1 MFLFLML
8 MRFFSAVAERN
19 RHTGGMTFTAA
30 LLAPVFFFGAVSTA
44 LGGEDLYDKLSQVA
58 RSKEDISLFNA
69 LNTASRNLDWSAA
82 SESEFIGHLRL
93 LRAEDAIGTDDETR
107 IYMVRS
113 TSGELHILSVPHVAE
128 IERAGEDSPY
138 FNLSDLMGMK
148 LSFSLLEKQGVVDGE
163 TYSFV
168 RFRERPSQ
176 LLFDRVF
183 KISIILMLFFVMVGM
198 GLTLTVNDFKLVLLR
213 PKGIVTGA
221 ALQWVVMPLIA
232 VAMGHL
238 MGFYHA
244 FPFIFAGMVL
254 ITVSPGGVTSNL
266 MTYYAKGDLALS
278 ISLTSF
284 STVLSLFFTPFLLA
298 LYCANI
304 EDVIVPVG
312 LIVQT
317 IIILVIIPLAVG
329 MTVRAFWMEFAKRAT
344 PFFSILGIIALL
356 FLILAGV
363 LGNLEVFTD
372 TERYGPK
379 FYVMVFMLTILGM
392 VVGGVIARLLGVD
405 NYQTRAVSLETGLRN
420 ASLAMAIAILIQ
432 DHMGDFYSSM
442 FITSAIF
449 GLLMYVAGFIS
460 IAVFKKLLPVET
472 TMP

>member
-1 MFLFLML
+1 MIG
-8 MRFFSAVAERN
+8 FSKFAMINVK
-19 RHTGGMTFTAA
+19 A
-30 LLAPVFFFGAVSTA
+30 LLIALIVLFGSFSPVFA
-44 LGGEDLYDKLSQVA
+44 GEELYKELSRVA
-58 RSKEDISLFNA
+58 RSEEDVRQFDRLIRG
-69 LNTASRNLDWSAA
+69 SRQLDWEAA
-82 SESEFIGHLRL
+82 SETEFVGHLRL
-93 LRAEDAIGTDDETR
+93 LEAEAVPENDLETS
-107 IYMVRS
+107 IYLVRNI
-113 TSGELHILSVPHVAE
+113 TGELHILSVPPESE
-128 IERAGEDSPY
+128 IQRAGEDSPY
-138 FNLSDLMGMK
+138 YNLEDRMGMK
-148 LSFSLLEKQGVVDGE
+148 LNFVLLEREGVIDGE
-163 TYSFV
+163 SYSFV
-168 RFRERPSQ
+168 KLQERPSQ

-183 KISIILMLFFVMVGM
+183 KIAIVLMLFFVMVGM
-198 GLTLTVNDFKLVLLR
+198 GLTLTVNDFKLVVR
-213 PKGIVTGA
+213 NPRGILTGA
-221 ALQWVVMPLIA
+221 GLQWVVMPLVA

-254 ITVSPGGVTSNL
+254 ITASPGGVTSNL

-278 ISLTSF
+278 ISLTSL

-304 EDVIVPVG
+304 EDVVIPVD

-329 MTVRAFWMEFAKRAT
+329 MTVRAFWMSFAKRAT
-344 PFFSILGIIALL
+344 PFFSMLGIIALL
-356 FLILAGV
+356 TLIIAGI

-379 FYVMVFMLTILGM
+379 FYSMVFMLTLLGM
-392 VVGGVIARLLGVD
+392 VVGVLFSKLAGVD

-460 IAVFKKLLPVET
+460 IAVFKRLLPEEA
-472 TMP
+472 

>member
-1 MFLFLML
+1 MV
-8 MRFFSAVAERN
+8 RFSELR
-19 RHTGGMTFTAA
+19 
-30 LLAPVFFFGAVSTA
+30 LLPGFGATRVKVLFFA
-44 LGGEDLYDKLSQVA
+44 LIILFSGFSGVFAGEDIYKNLSLAA
-58 RSKEDISLFNA
+58 RGHGDPALFQTLA
-69 LNTASRNLDWSAA
+69 EASRKFDWEEA
-82 SESEFIGHLRL
+82 SETGFVGHLRFL
-93 LRAEDAIGTDDETR
+93 KSEAALESGHETS
-107 IYMVRS
+107 IYLVRNV
-113 TSGELHILSVPHVAE
+113 TGELHILSVPEEPDVTS
-128 IERAGEDSPY
+128 AGEGSSY
-138 FNLSDLMGMK
+138 ENLSDLMGMK
-148 LSFSLLEKQGVVDGE
+148 LSFALLVKEGVVDGQ

-168 RFRERPSQ
+168 RFQERPSQ
-176 LLFDRVF
+176 MLFDRVF
-183 KISIILMLFFVMVGM
+183 KISIVLMLFFVMIGM
-198 GLTLTVNDFKLVLLR
+198 GLTLTVNDFKLVFLK
-213 PKGIVTGA
+213 PKGIITGA
-221 ALQWVVMPLIA
+221 TLQWVVMPLIA

-244 FPFIFAGMVL
+244 FPFIFAGMIL

-304 EDVIVPVG
+304 EDVNVPVG

-317 IIILVIIPLAVG
+317 IIILVIIPLTIG
-329 MTVRAFWMEFAKRAT
+329 MTVRSFWMEFAKRAT
-344 PFFSILGIIALL
+344 PFFSLLGILALL

-372 TERYGPK
+372 TERYGLK
-379 FYVMVFMLTILGM
+379 FYSMVFMLTLLGM
-392 VVGGVIARLLGVD
+392 IVGAVISKLFGVD
-405 NYQTRAVSLETGLRN
+405 NFQTRAVSLETGLRN

-449 GLLMYVAGFIS
+449 GLLMYAAGFIS
-460 IAVFKKLLPVET
+460 ISVFKRMLPTEKT
-472 TMP
+472 LP

>member
-1 MFLFLML
+1 MFLF
-8 MRFFSAVAERN
+8 
-19 RHTGGMTFTAA
+19 A
-30 LLAPVFFFGAVSTA
+30 LTPAFAGEA
-44 LGGEDLYDKLSQVA
+44 LYEKLSRVA
-58 RSKEDISLFNA
+58 RGHEDVSLFNK
-69 LNTASRNLDWSAA
+69 LNTESRELDWETA
-82 SESEFIGHLRL
+82 EKSEFVGHLRFL
-93 LRAEDAIGTDDETR
+93 EAETAPEASGETS
-107 IYMVRS
+107 IYMVRNI
-113 TSGELHILSVPHVAE
+113 TGELHILSVPPKAE
-128 IERAGEDSPY
+128 IEKAGEDSPY
-138 FNLSDLMGMK
+138 YNLADRMGMK
-148 LSFSLLEKQGVVDGE
+148 LRFDLLEKEDVVEGE

-168 RFRERPSQ
+168 KLQERPAQ

-183 KISIILMLFFVMVGM
+183 KIAIVLMLFFVMVGM
-198 GLTLTVNDFKLVLLR
+198 GLTLTVNDFKLVLRR
-213 PKGIVTGA
+213 PKAILTGA
-221 ALQWVVMPLIA
+221 SLQWIVMPLIA
-232 VAMGHL
+232 VAMGHI
-238 MGFYHA
+238 MGFYQA
-244 FPFIFAGMVL
+244 FPFIFAGMIL

-304 EDVIVPVG
+304 EDVVVPVD

-344 PFFSILGIIALL
+344 PFFSILGIVALL
-356 FLILAGV
+356 FLILAGI
-363 LGNLEVFTD
+363 LGNPEVFTD
-372 TERYGPK
+372 TERYGLR
-379 FYVMVFMLTILGM
+379 FYSMVFMLTLM
-392 VVGGVIARLLGVD
+392 GVATGAIVSKLFGVN

-449 GLLMYVAGFIS
+449 GLFMYVAGFIAIS
-460 IAVFKKLLPVET
+460 VSKRLLPIEED
-472 TMP
+472 